1 MLHIYAVCSFGQE
14 TLVMRVAN
22 MHHRCFHLFPKLDC
36 AFFPT
41 FFWQNALVL
50 VRCIF
55 CGKSNKCKDHKPLY
69 EMKLRFVCKV
79 CDNVG
84 CNVHRRSSWPTCG
97 TCVTMPLVGNT
108 FYRRCGSNDYT
119 GEEGL
124 GGGGADFYCFVY
136 AYTYTIYIY
145 YIYGACGWRWPL
157 HAYTI
162 GRRKGA
168 AVCLSSTAVGR
179 SSSPPLIG

>member
-124 GGGGADFYCFVY
+124 GGGTLLLCVCIHPIPSIF
-136 AYTYTIYIY
+136 TIY
-145 YIYGACGWRWPL
+145 GVCGRRWLL

-168 AVCLSSTAVGR
+168 AVCRASTAVGR
-179 SSSPPLIG
+179 LSSPPLIG